1 MDSSHFIGFQEQ
13 VEKVKHLRRTG
24 WIVRGVPNPETVG
37 AHSWR
42 MAMMALQLSD
52 KIEADGASVDRV
64 ICLCLMHDIA
74 ESVIGDIIPEEFQ
87 TGPKITAA
95 VKRRRESE
103 AVNFLSGNY
112 SFPLFK
118 SCFNEYEAGRT
129 AAGKWAAELDKLD
142 MVLQAYEY
150 YERYPLINS
159 LTEFMSFNEKRFQTP
174 IGQAIIGEIKRRW
187 YDGVCRE
194 GDEADKVKGL
204 SFGADDYV
212 TKPFSVPELMARI
225 AALLRRVQ
233 PAPAQDN
240 LHFGDI
246 EMDFAKRRV
255 TRGER
260 AVHLGPTEFR
270 LLQFLME
277 KPGDVLSRES
287 LLKSVWGGSIHVE
300 LRTVDVHIRRL
311 RRALNEG
318 GEPDII
324 RTVRSAGYALDLNAC
339 EEDEEE

>member
-1 MDSSHFIGFQEQ
+1 MTKIFIVEDEAGLVTLLKYNLEKQGYETIVIMDGKE
-13 VEKVKHLRRTG
+13 VM
-24 WIVRGVPNPETVG
+24 P
-37 AHSWR
+37 
-42 MAMMALQLSD
+42 MALTEKPDLILLDWMLPSIPGID
-52 KIEADGASVDRV
+52 
-64 ICLCLMHDIA
+64 LC
-74 ESVIGDIIPEEFQ
+74 
-87 TGPKITAA
+87 
-95 VKRRRESE
+95 REIR
-103 AVNFLSGNY
+103 
-112 SFPLFK
+112 K
-118 SCFNEYEAGRT
+118 TYELR
-129 AAGKWAAELDKLD
+129 
-142 MVLQAYEY
+142 
-150 YERYPLINS
+150 N
-159 LTEFMSFNEKRFQTP
+159 TP
-174 IGQAIIGEIKRRW
+174 IIMLTAR
-187 YDGVCRE
+187 

-233 PAPAQDN
+233 PTPVQDN
-240 LHFGDI
+240 LRFGDV

-318 GEPDII
+318 GESDII

-339 EEDEEE
+339 DDEEL